1 DKEHERSWLSS
12 AQKLRDKIDKEYW
25 EPKLGFYYDTI
36 RKDLT
41 KDDSI
46 RPNALVMLLTE
57 VVKDQDKARLVLDR
71 LEKDDMTTPWGMR
84 SLSSLDSKYHPS
96 LYHDGAVWPLVTG
109 WAAIS
114 EIKNQRT
121 QQALEYLSVMAD
133 RIISENGMYAET
145 YRGDRPEPFNSCIL
159 QAWSVG
165 LYVYALRELMLGIK
179 PNMIKNN
186 ICLEPNLP
194 DSIRSDLGN
203 LNFDHFI
210 STNEGMNKISI
221 SVRPDRDRITI
232 IPERNDVKLPEFS
245 SSTYSIDIQ
254 RNK

>member
-1 DKEHERSWLSS
+1 M
-12 AQKLRDKIDKEYW
+12 AQNIRDKIDKEYW

-41 KDDSI
+41 KDESI

-57 VVKDQDKARLVLDR
+57 VVKDQDKARSVLDR

-165 LYVYALRELMLGIK
+165 MYVYALRELMLGIK

-232 IPERNDVKLPEFS
+232 TPERNDVKLPEFS
-245 SSTYSIDIQ
+245 SSTYSIDIH

>member
-1 DKEHERSWLSS
+1 
-12 AQKLRDKIDKEYW
+12 
-25 EPKLGFYYDTI
+25 
-36 RKDLT
+36 
-41 KDDSI
+41 
-46 RPNALVMLLTE
+46 MLTE
-57 VVKDQDKARLVLDR
+57 VIKDEHKARLVLER
-71 LEKDDMTTPWGMR
+71 LEKDDMTTSWGMR
-84 SLSSLDSKYHPS
+84 SLSSSDPKYHPS

-186 ICLEPNLP
+186 ICLEPKLP
-194 DSIRSDLGN
+194 DSIRSDLHN

-210 STNEGMNKISI
+210 STNEGLNKINI

-232 IPERNDVKLPEFS
+232 VPERNDVKLPEFS
-245 SSTYSIDIQ
+245 STTYSIDIQ
-254 RNK
+254 KNK

>member
-1 DKEHERSWLSS
+1 
-12 AQKLRDKIDKEYW
+12 
-25 EPKLGFYYDTI
+25 
-36 RKDLT
+36 
-41 KDDSI
+41 
-46 RPNALVMLLTE
+46 
-57 VVKDQDKARLVLDR
+57 
-71 LEKDDMTTPWGMR
+71 MR
-84 SLSSLDSKYHPS
+84 SLSSSDPKYHPS

-114 EIKNQRT
+114 EIKNERT
-121 QQALEYLSVMAD
+121 QQALDYLSVMAD

-179 PNMIKNN
+179 PNMIENN
-186 ICLEPNLP
+186 ISLEPKLP

-210 STNEGMNKISI
+210 STNEGLNKINI

-232 IPERNDVKLPEFS
+232 RPERHDVKLPEFS